1 MREIR
6 YDLGVGYTSYMR
18 QMWLWVLWAIRCLNR
33 PDAPIFD
40 ASMISK
46 SGLEGVG
53 CLGGW
58 WVFEKPVEL
67 AGDVSMLL
75 FFTNRCLWRVGEP
88 VLVAGG

>member
-1 MREIR
+1 MF
-6 YDLGVGYTSYMR
+6 
-18 QMWLWVLWAIRCLNR
+18 C
-33 PDAPIFD
+33 
-40 ASMISK
+40 K

-58 WVFEKPVEL
+58 WVFEEPVEL
-67 AGDVSMLL
+67 SSDVSMLL